1 MLIEVIGMNKRQI
14 NYESDKM
21 ITAQRLKEAMNDA
34 GINLT
39 ELSEK
44 SKVSKSS
51 ISQYMHGIQSPSNL
65 SSSAIAKVLEVN
77 PVWLMGFDV
86 PKEREAFLE
95 SRNARISAYAQYIAK
110 IYDELPNSSK
120 KELKNFA
127 EYLKSKKGG

>member
-1 MLIEVIGMNKRQI
+1 MNKRQI

-21 ITAQRLKEAMNDA
+21 VTAQRLKEAMNDA
-34 GINLT
+34 GMNLT

-65 SSSAIAKVLEVN
+65 SSSAIAKVLDVN
-77 PVWLMGFDV
+77 PVWLMGFNV
-86 PKEREAFLE
+86 PKEREAFLTTQE
-95 SRNARISAYAQYIAK
+95 ERISTYAYYIGK
-110 IYDELPNSSK
+110 IYDELPSASK

-127 EYLKSKKGG
+127 EYLKSKEGG

>member
-1 MLIEVIGMNKRQI
+1 MNKRQI
-14 NYESDKM
+14 NYESDKI

-34 GINLT
+34 GMNLT

-65 SSSAIAKVLEVN
+65 SSSAIAKVLDVN
-77 PVWLMGFDV
+77 PVWLMGFNV
-86 PKEREAFLE
+86 PKEREAFLTTQE
-95 SRNARISAYAQYIAK
+95 ERISTYAYYIGK
-110 IYDELPNSSK
+110 IYDELPSASK